1 MLLRG
6 ALILV
11 GVCGLSTATWTS
23 LSSTHASGTLPPR
36 TLLTGTAQLCPEDDA
51 KGDTA
56 GVRGVHVYAFDA
68 AKVPAIRASLAAL
81 DTISWSGDG
90 VAAMHAFSAEYADLM
105 TLLKDTPTLGGAT
118 SNANGE
124 FKITVSRADSVLL
137 FAEEELEDE
146 PFFFASKVIAIKQ
159 RPEMRVVLPM
169 CNKRV

>member
-6 ALILV
+6 ALILA
-11 GVCGLSTATWTS
+11 GLLGLSTVTGKPIS
-23 LSSTHASGTLPPR
+23 PQLLSQARPAR

-56 GVRGVHVYAFDA
+56 GVRGVRVYAFDA
-68 AKVPAIRASLAAL
+68 AKVPKIRASLAAL

-90 VAAMHAFSAEYADLM
+90 VEAMHAFSAEYAELM
-105 TLLKDTPTLGGAT
+105 TVLKQTPTLGGAT

-124 FKITVSRADSVLL
+124 FSITLSRADSVLL
-137 FAEEELEDE
+137 FAEEELEDQ
-146 PFFFASKVIAIKQ
+146 PFFFASKVVPIKQ
-159 RPEMRVVLPM
+159 RSELRIVLPM